1 MSNIY
6 VLSLTTENA
15 LRVLQ
20 RIATIFARNRL
31 NIEQLNVFETSQKG
45 ISHFNIMVHSCES
58 LIEQIVKQLER
69 IIEVKQVNIN
79 HCITLNETERVD
91 IL

>member
-1 MSNIY
+1 MENAY

-20 RIATIFARNRL
+20 KIATIFSRHRL
-31 NIEQLNVFETSQKG
+31 NIEQLNVFETTRKG
-45 ISHFNIMVHSCES
+45 ISHFNVMVHSKEH
-58 LIEQIVKQLER
+58 LILQVVKQLER

-79 HCITLNETERVD
+79 HRIPLSEEVV
-91 IL
+91 